1 MSVGKKILFGS
12 LGWVLGGPIGAI
24 IGYYLASSGDQAER
38 SHFSQTASGIY
49 PSTKPGDFM
58 VSLMVLVPSATQFRA
73 IIWACKSVGNP
84 G

>member
-58 VSLMVLVPSATQFRA
+58 VSLMVLQTFVATS
-73 IIWACKSVGNP
+73 IWDFINSGLTRF
-84 G
+84 